1 MTNKFLLDFSLT
13 RFLDCKIDIFIL
25 MCTQYSTVGQVR
37 SCDQPPELFNGEFNG
52 TTKEKYSHGEV
63 VEYDCKP
70 RFLLKGPN
78 KIQCMDGTW
87 TTLPTCVGNRNA
99 TT

>member
-1 MTNKFLLDFSLT
+1 
-13 RFLDCKIDIFIL
+13 

-37 SCDQPPELFNGEFNG
+37 SCDQAPELFNGEFNG
-52 TTKEKYSHGEV
+52 TTKEQYSHGEV

-78 KIQCMDGTW
+78 KIQCMDGNW
-87 TTLPTCVGNRNA
+87 TTLPLCVGNEN
-99 TT
+99 TNT